1 MECFII
7 YLYSIVRKGDNRVLS
22 LFISMKKLFSIP
34 TLFIFVIIF
43 SQNILYANP
52 DCFQETLKNVHSC
65 VVVEPSSGEILFG
78 KDENQIRS
86 AASTTK
92 IMTAIIAL
100 ENADL
105 KKLLNV
111 SQSAVKEIG
120 VGGTNAALIPGE
132 KIVLE
137 DALKLMLVSSSNDCA
152 NVIAENVFGSKE
164 EFLRKMNEKAKKIG
178 ANNTTYTNP
187 IGLDENDGV
196 QYSNQLT
203 TALDLALIARYAMNI
218 EEFRNIVSL
227 KTVTVPPTNK
237 HKEERTFSSTNKILD
252 NTYENFKITGVKTGY
267 TIKAGKVLVSSAENS
282 EGLELISVVIG
293 INSDTV
299 FNCTEALLKY
309 GFSNP
314 NLKEL
319 SMRNKPYKVVIS
331 GATLLTE
338 PIVLENT
345 VLVPI
350 KELAQSLKINL
361 DWIEEDQ
368 TIILQKDGKFIHM
381 GIGKESAFINGNKI
395 KLKHVPL
402 IDNGTSFVPL
412 DYIAEAYGY
421 EAKVDSIYK
430 TVQIDSLPFME
441 NSLSVSESVY
451 YYSNSEPYELKNIQI
466 IDNKIYI
473 NSTYIDALTQHRLNL
488 EFFPESRI
496 ILIDSRPTYI
506 DMRTEKFGDAIYVP
520 LADFAKNLGMEVF
533 WGANTKTVHMFYK
546 NLFVNP
552 DKNIEDLVP
561 EHFVYASV
569 KDNTPLYTSIGGKVS
584 SYIKGGKVE
593 IIRDKDYKWYYIK
606 SGTISGWTKREYL
619 SIDTK
624 FNSSDD
630 RLYYSETEYF
640 VNNYF
645 NLTSQTNYHIWVDLK
660 KQLINIFTLNE
671 DLWKLERQIPCAT
684 GKNISPTIKGT
695 FSISSNRGT
704 WMPAGGNI
712 WVKNYVG
719 FYSSYF
725 FHSVKVNRDGSLYD
739 DTVGTVASAGCIRMP
754 LEASEWFTKNIP
766 VNTTVFIR

>member
-1 MECFII
+1 MRKLI
-7 YLYSIVRKGDNRVLS
+7 SIS
-22 LFISMKKLFSIP
+22 
-34 TLFIFVIIF
+34 TLFIFVLIL

-52 DCFQETLKNVHSC
+52 NYLQETLKNVHSC
-65 VVVEPSSGEILFG
+65 VVIERSSGEILFG
-78 KDENQIRS
+78 KNENQIRY

-105 KKLLNV
+105 KKVLPV

-120 VGGTNAALIPGE
+120 AGGSNAALIPGE

-137 DALKLMLVSSSNDCA
+137 DALKLMLVSSANDCA

-164 EFLRKMNEKAKKIG
+164 EFLRKMNEKAKEIC

-187 IGLDENDGV
+187 IGLDENDGA

-203 TALDLALIARYAMNI
+203 TAIDLALIARYAMNI
-218 EEFRNIVSL
+218 DEFRNIVSL

-237 HKEERTFSSTNKILD
+237 RKEERTFSNTNKILG
-252 NTYENFKITGVKTGY
+252 NFYENFSITGVKTGY
-267 TIKAGKVLVSSAENS
+267 TMKAGKVLVSSAINS
-282 EGLELISVVIG
+282 EGIELISVVMG
-293 INSDTV
+293 INSNTV
-299 FNCTEALLKY
+299 FSCTEALLKY

-314 NLKEL
+314 NLKEF
-319 SMRNKPYKVVIS
+319 SMRNKPYKVLIS
-331 GATLLTE
+331 SNTLLTE
-338 PIVLENT
+338 PILAEDT

-350 KELAQSLKINL
+350 KELSHCLKIDL
-361 DWIEEDQ
+361 DWIAEDQ
-368 TIILQKDGKFIHM
+368 TIILKKYGKYIHM
-381 GIGKESAFINGNKI
+381 GIGKDSAFVNGNI
-395 KLKHVPL
+395 IHLKHAPL
-402 IDNGTSFVPL
+402 IENGTGFVPL
-412 DYIAEAYGY
+412 EPIAETFGY
-421 EAKVDSIYK
+421 EVKIDSTNK

-441 NSLSVSESVY
+441 NALSVSESVY
-451 YYSNSEPYELKNIQI
+451 YYSNSEPYEIKNIQI
-466 IDNKIYI
+466 IDDKIYV
-473 NSTYIDALTQHRLNL
+473 NSTYIDPLIQHKFSL

-496 ILIDSRPTYI
+496 MTIDNTPTYI
-506 DMRTEKFGDAIYVP
+506 DKRTEKFGEEIYVP
-520 LADFAKNLGMEVF
+520 LADFAKNLGMKVF
-533 WGANTKTVHMFYK
+533 WAENTKTVHMFYE

-552 DKNIEDLVP
+552 EKNIEDLAP

-569 KDNTPLYTSIGGKVS
+569 KDNTPLYNSLGGKIS
-584 SYIKGGKVE
+584 SHIKGGKVE
-593 IIRDKDYKWYYIK
+593 IIRDRDYKWYYIK
-606 SGTISGWTKREYL
+606 SGTLSGWTKREYL

-624 FNSSDD
+624 FDSSED
-630 RLYYSETEYF
+630 RLNNSETEYF

-645 NLTSQTNYHIWVDLK
+645 NLTSQTNYLIWVDLK
-660 KQLINIFTLNE
+660 KQLINIFTIDE

-725 FHSVKVNRDGSLYD
+725 FHSVKVKRDGTLYD
-739 DTVGTVASAGCIRMP
+739 GTVGTVASAGCIRMP
-754 LEASEWFTKNIP
+754 LDASEWFSKNIP